1 LTVQYIQG
9 RIKRIIKI
17 RESGVTRLLLERKD
31 GTEFVAIVP
40 SQGDYGIGTNY
51 KSGGFEPREP
61 VDGRDVYELIDS
73 SKTNAHVDLNV
84 PPEGEPEPSTELR
97 EASVELAAIIN
108 LTSLLMQQ
116 PIEEVIKEINI
127 TYGIIR
133 KNGKDG

>member
-1 LTVQYIQG
+1 MQYIQG
-9 RIKRIIKI
+9 RIKKAIKI

-31 GTEFVAIVP
+31 GSEFVAIVP

-61 VDGRDVYELIDS
+61 VNGRDVYELIDS
-73 SKTNAHVDLNV
+73 SKANTHVDLN
-84 PPEGEPEPSTELR
+84 PAPEGEPEPSTELR

-116 PIEEVIKEINI
+116 PIQEVIKEINK

-133 KNGKDG
+133 KNPKDR

>member
-9 RIKRIIKI
+9 RIKSIIKI

-73 SKTNAHVDLNV
+73 SKVNAHVDLN
-84 PPEGEPEPSTELR
+84 PGPEGEPEPSTELR

-116 PIEEVIKEINI
+116 PIQEVIKEINK

-133 KNGKDG
+133 KNPKDG